1 MLFYLPAQCKRYSMV
16 LFPIF
21 EMLMVRSD
29 CDPTFPF
36 RRLNFLYLDFMGK
49 LKVPKPPFG
58 FSFYFD
64 SVNKNKIEQLCPTS
78 YIHQEN
84 APVSLI

>member
-16 LFPIF
+16 LFPIS
-21 EMLMVRSD
+21 EMVMVRSD

-49 LKVPKPPFG
+49 LKVLEP
-58 FSFYFD
+58 
-64 SVNKNKIEQLCPTS
+64 
-78 YIHQEN
+78 
-84 APVSLI
+84 SLD